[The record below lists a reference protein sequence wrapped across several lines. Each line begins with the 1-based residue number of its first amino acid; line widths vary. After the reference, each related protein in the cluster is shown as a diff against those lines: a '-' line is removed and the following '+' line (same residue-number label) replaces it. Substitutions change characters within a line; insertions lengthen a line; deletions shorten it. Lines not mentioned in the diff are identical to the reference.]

1 MVGLGGRTGE
11 RVTPTERAETTGM
24 MMCSATCSTSTRAG
38 AGRSPAARAEGL
50 QERRRSDRLG
60 DDGRDVPGGGHET
73 TAGVVKGGV
82 ACADRAPGP
91 GETVLGSGDLHTGI
105 TVSRQVA
112 VVADA
117 DSEAV
122 ALLVGDTERFEEI
135 RQGSRDGRL
144 RPDEHGEGEGFERH
158 RALR

>member
-1 MVGLGGRTGE
+1 
-11 RVTPTERAETTGM
+11 M

-38 AGRSPAARAEGL
+38 AGALPGGEGERL
-50 QERRRSDRLG
+50 QERSRGGRLG

-73 TAGVVKGGV
+73 TAGVVEGGV
-82 ACADRAPGP
+82 AGADRASRP
-91 GETVLGSGDLHTGI
+91 GEAFIGSGDLHTGI

-135 RQGSRDGRL
+135 RQGSRDARL